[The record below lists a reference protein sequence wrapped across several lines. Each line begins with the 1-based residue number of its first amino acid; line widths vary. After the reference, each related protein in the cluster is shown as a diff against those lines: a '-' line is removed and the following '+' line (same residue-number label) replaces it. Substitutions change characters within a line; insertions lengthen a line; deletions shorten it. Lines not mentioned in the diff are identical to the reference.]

1 MSFVRRLRWLAAVVV
16 TFSGTTAIAAIA
28 PNTGYANRPLTRTS
42 GALLE
47 GLDLAG
53 NAALLGSGTQVRSFH
68 LDTYATNSIGTL
80 PANVTVAFVKQR
92 DATVHAAVG
101 TSFNFPF
108 PVTHGAFNAGSF
120 TAFGAVD
127 GIYDAAVDGSNTL
140 YIMANPSAAGSRV
153 YRFVPATTTLVDVI
167 NVGGFSGG
175 IAFDSQSRLYVA
187 EQNTGTILRYTPAQL
202 AAGNLTAAHGE
213 PVVSLFASYLCLD
226 AFDRLYAVSGFGNRL
241 TQHDP
246 ESGALLR
253 EIAVDGLN
261 GFGIGRIVWDAA
273 RAQLL
278 AVHSDYG
285 VFGSTLEAITFS
297 PSDAGIPGTSSVFK
311 GWAASVHAFV
321 RPNTSSG
328 GYALDNNGTNSGVA
342 GAVVG
347 APVEFD
353 PEVFPLGH
361 ILSLGNGGS
370 ITLGFDAP
378 IYDGPG
384 PDFAVFENGFD
395 FGDLTFSEFAF
406 VEVATRTNAW
416 ARFPVTF
423 LDTNAPGIFKGTDA
437 TRVDGLAGKHTLA
450 YGTPFDLAWLARDTN
465 VLSGAVDL
473 RNIAYVRITDVLGD
487 GSTTDQFGHPI
498 RDPFN
503 PDGVAAT
510 DGFELRGVGVIHLG
524 GAAAVPS
531 LAPEA
536 APAYAWFGYP
546 DRTYQL
552 QRGDGFSWTDHG
564 APVAGTGGVMRI
576 DLPGDQPTS
585 LFRMIQQIPVGP

>member
-1 MSFVRRLRWLAAVVV
+1 MLFVRRVCWLATVLVCAC
-16 TFSGTTAIAAIA
+16 SAASAAIA
-28 PNTGYANRPLTRTS
+28 PGTGYANRPITRTS
-42 GALLE
+42 GSLLE

-53 NAALLGSGTQVRSFH
+53 NAALLGSGTQVRSLD
-68 LDTYATNSIGTL
+68 LDTFATNSVGTL

-92 DATVHAAVG
+92 GATVHAAVG

-108 PVTHGAFNAGSF
+108 PVTHGAFDAGSF
-120 TAFGAVD
+120 AAFGAVD
-127 GIYDAAVDGSNTL
+127 GIYDAAVDASNTL
-140 YIMANPSAAGSRV
+140 YLIANPSAAGSRV
-153 YRFVPATTTLVDVI
+153 YRFVPATTTLVEVI

-187 EQNTGTILRYTPAQL
+187 EQNTGTILRYNPAQL

-213 PVVSLFASYLCLD
+213 PVVSIFASYLCLD

-261 GFGIGRIVWDAA
+261 GFGIGRIAWDAT

-285 VFGSTLEAITFS
+285 LFGSTLEAITFS

-311 GWAASVHAFV
+311 GWAAAVHSFV
-321 RPNTSSG
+321 RTDINSG
-328 GYALDNNGTNSGVA
+328 GYALDNNATNSGVA
-342 GAVVG
+342 GAVLG
-347 APVEFD
+347 APAEFD
-353 PEVFPLGH
+353 PEVFPVGH

-370 ITLGFDAP
+370 ITLAFDAP

-437 TRVDGLAGKHTLA
+437 ARVDGLAGKHTLA
-450 YGTPFDLAWLARDTN
+450 YGTPFDLAWLGHDTN

-473 RNIAYVRITDVLGD
+473 QQIAYVRITDVIGD

-498 RDPFN
+498 RDPHN

-510 DGFELRGVGVIHLG
+510 DGFELRGVGIIHAG
-524 GAAAVPS
+524 GDAAVP
-531 LAPEA
+531 APVPET
-536 APAYAWFGYP
+536 APAYAWYGYTG
-546 DRTYQL
+546 RTYQL
-552 QRGDGFSWTDHG
+552 QRGDGVTWTDHG

-576 DLPGDQPTS
+576 DLPGDQPAS

>member
-1 MSFVRRLRWLAAVVV
+1 MLFVRRLRWLAAGLACVHASV
-16 TFSGTTAIAAIA
+16 TAAIA
-28 PNTGYANRPLTRTS
+28 PATGYATRPLTQTS

-53 NAALLGSGTQVRSFH
+53 NSALLGAGTQVRSFD
-68 LDTYATNSIGTL
+68 LDTFATNSIGTL

-92 DATVHAAVG
+92 DATVHAAIG

-108 PVTHGAFNAGSF
+108 PVTHGAFNAGTF
-120 TAFGAVD
+120 TAFGSLD
-127 GIYDAAVDGSNTL
+127 GIYDAAVDASNTL
-140 YIMANPSAAGSRV
+140 YLVANPSAAGSRV
-153 YRFVPATTTLVDVI
+153 YRYVPATTTLVEVI
-167 NVGGFSGG
+167 NAGGFSGG

-213 PVVSLFASYLCLD
+213 PVVSIFASYLCLD
-226 AFDRLYAVSGFGNRL
+226 AFDRLYVVSGFGNRL
-241 TQHDP
+241 TLHD
-246 ESGALLR
+246 STTGSLLR

-261 GFGIGRIVWDAA
+261 GFGIGRIAWDAA
-273 RAQLL
+273 RGQLL

-285 VFGSTLEAITFS
+285 LFGSTLEAITFA
-297 PSDAGIPGTSSVFK
+297 PSDAGLSGTSSVFK
-311 GWAASVHAFV
+311 GWAAAVHAFV
-321 RPNTSSG
+321 RPNPYSG

-342 GAVVG
+342 GAVLG
-347 APVEFD
+347 APLEFD

-370 ITLGFDAP
+370 ITLSFDAP

-423 LDTNAPGIFKGTDA
+423 LDTNAPGIFKVTDA

-473 RNIAYVRITDVLGD
+473 QQIAYVRITDVIGD
-487 GSTTDQFGHPI
+487 GSTTDALGHPI
-498 RDPFN
+498 RDPHN

-524 GAAAVPS
+524 GDTAVPAS
-531 LAPEA
+531 VPEA
-536 APAYAWFGYP
+536 SPVYAWFGYP
-546 DRTYQL
+546 GRTYQL
-552 QRGDGFSWTDHG
+552 QRGNGVTWTDHG
-564 APVAGTGGVMRI
+564 APIAGTGGVMRI
-576 DLPGDQPTS
+576 DMPVDQPAS